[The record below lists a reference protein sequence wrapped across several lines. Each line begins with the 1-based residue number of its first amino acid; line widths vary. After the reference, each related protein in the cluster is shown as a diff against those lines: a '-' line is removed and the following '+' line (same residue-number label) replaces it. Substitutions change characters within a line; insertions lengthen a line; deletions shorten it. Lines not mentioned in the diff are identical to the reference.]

1 MANLKDLVKQFLPQD
16 ETTDALMDN
25 FDVKSLMGLAN
36 NPSAMVMEMLKK
48 TSQEDLVQNLMNQAL
63 SHFTKTDSTQGN
75 QFFDV
80 IIKTITSQLSVDT
93 GVKVVKSLMET
104 MIRNKS
110 FDAVNDLNHALSAQD
125 VKEETRGSIMDTIT
139 QKAFDLVKGA

>member
-16 ETTDALMDN
+16 ETTDALMD
-25 FDVKSLMGLAN
+25 KSLMGLAS
-36 NPSAMVMEMLKK
+36 NPSAMVTEILKK
-48 TSQEDLVQNLMNQAL
+48 TGQEDLVQNLMNQAL
-63 SHFTKTDSTQGN
+63 SHFTKTDSKQGN

-80 IIKTITSQLSVDT
+80 IIQSITSQLSVDT
-93 GVKVVKSLMET
+93 GVKVVKTLMET
-104 MIRNKS
+104 MIGNKS
-110 FDAVNDLNHALSAQD
+110 FDVVNDLNHALSAQD

>member
-25 FDVKSLMGLAN
+25 FDVKSLMGLAS
-36 NPSAMVMEMLKK
+36 NPSAMVTEMLKK
-48 TSQEDLVQNLMNQAL
+48 TGQEDLVQNLMNQAL
-63 SHFTKTDSTQGN
+63 SHFTKTESNKGN

-80 IIKTITSQLSVDT
+80 IIQAITSQLSMDT

-104 MIRNKS
+104 MIGNKS
-110 FDAVNDLNHALSAQD
+110 FDVVNDLNHALTSQD
-125 VKEETRGSIMDTIT
+125 VKEETRGSIVDTIT